1 MIIQEQRWKVIM
13 IKEHYSLQILR
24 KAFIKNTNNRHK
36 LLFRYNLN
44 SINEDKSIFQT
55 DNKSRIKIQLD
66 LLGLKPIKKSYQR
79 TSIAGYIFY
88 E

>member
-1 MIIQEQRWKVIM
+1 MIIQGQEWKVIM
-13 IKEHYSLQILR
+13 IKVHYSLQILR

-36 LLFRYNLN
+36 FVFRYNLR
-44 SINEDKSIFQT
+44 SIDEDKFILQT

-79 TSIAGYIFY
+79 SNIAGYIFY